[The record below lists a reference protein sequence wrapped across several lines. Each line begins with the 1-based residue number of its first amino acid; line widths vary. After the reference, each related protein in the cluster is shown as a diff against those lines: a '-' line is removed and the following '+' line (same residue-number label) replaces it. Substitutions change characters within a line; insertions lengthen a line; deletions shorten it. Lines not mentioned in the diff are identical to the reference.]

1 MAKETQLTNEESAA
15 IVDGVYKHDNKMGSA
30 LFEVCFDY
38 FKEHFHPI
46 THVNEYDRD
55 DIFQNTMET
64 LLWKIENRKI
74 YAEGG
79 VLKGKNGKA
88 FSGSLTSYFMG
99 IAYLK
104 YKEFFRVPPIGFGV
118 DIDSGKTQQLLNDA
132 DLYRDILYDDDE
144 NITLSI
150 IADCVSKMSERCN
163 QILSLFYYE
172 KKKYDEILKIIPTYK
187 SKNALKT
194 EKNRC
199 LKTLRDSVK
208 TIYNSFFI

>member
-1 MAKETQLTNEESAA
+1 MAKEKPISVGIDAR
-15 IVDGVYKHDNKMGSA
+15 IVDGVYRHDEKMGCA
-30 LFEVCFDY
+30 LYEVCIDY
-38 FKEHFHPI
+38 FKEHFRPI
-46 THVNEYDRD
+46 THVNDFDRD
-55 DIFQNTMET
+55 DIFQNSMET
-64 LLWKIENRKI
+64 LLEKIENRKI
-74 YAEGG
+74 YVEGDE
-79 VLKGKNGKA
+79 LKGKNGKK
-88 FSGSLTSYFMG
+88 FTGRLTTFFMG
-99 IAYLK
+99 IVYLK

-150 IADCVSKMSERCN
+150 IADCVSKMSERCS

-172 KKKYDEILKIIPTYK
+172 KKNYDEILEIIPTYK

-199 LKTLRDSVK
+199 LNTLRDSVK
-208 TIYNSFFI
+208 TIYNNFFI